1 MVERDSRRGVRRG
14 PPVAGM
20 IAVTPGEPA
29 GIGPD
34 LVVLIAQQARTQAWV
49 VIADADMLLAR
60 AKLLGLP
67 LNIASD
73 LSDPACEAGRITV
86 LHTPLAQPVVPGV
99 LNAANVPGVLAAL
112 DAAIEGS
119 LRGRFAALV
128 TGPMQKSVVNE
139 AGVAFSGHTE
149 YLAEAARVEDVVMLL
164 VADQLRVA
172 LATTHLPLR
181 DVADALTPDLLER
194 RLNIFHGHLVDW
206 FGIAA
211 PRILVSGLNP
221 HAGESGHL
229 GREEVDIIAPVC
241 TAMRDQGKQVAGP
254 LPADTLF
261 TPAYLAN
268 ADGVMAMYHDQG
280 LPVLKYA
287 GFGSAVNVTLGLPF
301 IRTSVDHGT
310 ALDLAGTGDVDCGS
324 FAAALG
330 LAGQLADKVTTS
342 AAQVS

>member
-1 MVERDSRRGVRRG
+1 MAERDSRRGVRRG
-14 PPVAGM
+14 SPVGAV

-34 LVVLIAQQARTQAWV
+34 LVVLLAQQARTQPWV

-60 AKLLGLP
+60 AQARGVP
-67 LNIASD
+67 LSIASD
-73 LSDPACEAGRITV
+73 LTDPACEAGKITIV
-86 LHTPLAQPVVPGV
+86 HTPLAEPVVPGV
-99 LNAANVPGVLAAL
+99 LNTANVPGVLAAL
-112 DAAIEGS
+112 DAAIEGC

-139 AGVAFSGHTE
+139 AGIAFSGHTE
-149 YLAEAARVEDVVMLL
+149 YLAEAARVDEVVMLL

-181 DVADALTPDLLER
+181 DVPDALTSALLAR
-194 RLNIFHGHLVDW
+194 RLNIFHEHLVDW
-206 FGIAA
+206 FGIAR

-229 GREEVDIIAPVC
+229 GREEIDVIAPVC
-241 TAMRDQGKQVAGP
+241 AAMCDEGKHVAGP

-261 TPAYLAN
+261 TPAHLAN

-310 ALDLAGTGDVDCGS
+310 GLDLAGAGDVDCGS
-324 FAAALG
+324 FAAALV
-330 LAGQLADKVTTS
+330 LAGQLAEKAATS
-342 AAQVS
+342 ALQGC